1 MWPCSAFLHRA
12 SNADFVPHLS
22 QEVDG
27 SQPVQTGEMIT
38 VTDDSFN
45 VNATCEYCTETELKL
60 VQNLSI
66 VIKGRSSITAN
77 FHIEKK
83 KKKKLSHFPLFLS
96 LSCCTNS
103 SYLQTSLSYHTSPS
117 FTPPLFLSLAVSIY
131 LPIPL
136 GVFPPPYNQCGF

>member
-1 MWPCSAFLHRA
+1 M
-12 SNADFVPHLS
+12 
-22 QEVDG
+22 DG

-83 KKKKLSHFPLFLS
+83 KKKTQSLPSFSLSVMLYQFFVLANISLLSHLS
-96 LSCCTNS
+96 L
-103 SYLQTSLSYHTSPS
+103 LHSPS
-117 FTPPLFLSLAVSIY
+117 LSLAGCLYLSSHPPWCFSPSLQSMWLLRCLSICSPRQAQRAGAT
-131 LPIPL
+131 L
-136 GVFPPPYNQCGF
+136 